1 MGKIGI
7 STGEMESLAMEISQS
22 RSKLEEVKR
31 NLNSAI
37 NSFSLKN
44 KSKSTEIELTN
55 LHNKLKEI
63 NSLEDKMEKMNSNVI
78 YVITKF
84 TEMDKNCASRIK
96 SSGYD
101 YRKKIGLLTLGEKIG
116 DNPVGNAIDSA
127 ESWYDRNK
135 DTVDKV
141 SIMALE
147 GIGGIVTGIFLP
159 EVGALVGFARAVQV
173 VWKCLSIAS
182 ICISVD
188 TIWSNANQLY
198 DRNVK
203 KKSSVDIQKDAQNGE
218 FRYGLIKGAS
228 GLGVYNFAKFMG
240 ESDKYADY
248 ARNCWMTGVDM
259 GMATISLLNLIH
271 NPSNLGKDGLIIS
284 NESAKSADAIDAIK
298 KIEKSSNMTTA
309 KLVETQ
315 KKIDYINNAQKKIDY
330 IKSLKGNVSKTELGQ
345 YKKNFNYYNDSKYL
359 DNHSKLLPKLSVNA
373 QNYNNNLNNL
383 QRQIVSNKGDI
394 KQAVNKI
401 NEARFDIKLNMYNI
415 PTSIYLYNKED
426 VYSGFHMEYFKGELN
441 PINLGVDNR

>member
-135 DTVDKV
+135 FIVKKVGTIVLETVAIGV
-141 SIMALE
+141 CIWALPE
-147 GIGGIVTGIFLP
+147 AVAAWGFWEFLGATGAVFSVDNIVTASTSIYQREVQKKSEEDSTGIDMYQTVFGGLGWY
-159 EVGALVGFARAVQV
+159 GAKAFGAKDPSYWCSSF
-173 VWKCLSIAS
+173 K
-182 ICISVD
+182 
-188 TIWSNANQLY
+188 TFY
-198 DRNVK
+198 DRMSGTITVLNMAHGCTSIVDDYNK
-203 KKSSVDIQKDAQNGE
+203 LPNLKIKASSADQTLKTMQDAEKIHKDAM
-218 FRYGLIKGAS
+218 LI
-228 GLGVYNFAKFMG
+228 N
-240 ESDKYADY
+240 
-248 ARNCWMTGVDM
+248 
-259 GMATISLLNLIH
+259 
-271 NPSNLGKDGLIIS
+271 
-284 NESAKSADAIDAIK
+284 
-298 KIEKSSNMTTA
+298 
-309 KLVETQ
+309 Q
-315 KKIDYINNAQKKIDY
+315 
-330 IKSLKGNVSKTELGQ
+330 
-345 YKKNFNYYNDSKYL
+345 
-359 DNHSKLLPKLSVNA
+359 
-373 QNYNNNLNNL
+373 
-383 QRQIVSNKGDI
+383 
-394 KQAVNKI
+394 NKI
-401 NEARFDIKLNMYNI
+401 NEINNAKKEVIDLKKLKSSIGKSNFEPYKNKFYNDKNLLKRDANKLPQLQQDLLKQQDELGILKKNTLKAQNVSTERIKDLNDTYKDIKANKYNI
-415 PTSIYLYNKED
+415 PAGFVLYNTEGTKD
-426 VYSGFHMEYFKGELN
+426 SFHFSYVPEEVKSIEGGIKSIFGGKK
-441 PINLGVDNR
+441 